1 MCLDKLMAENSLSE
15 HQFSVAATA
24 VSYDRSRPI
33 QPPFNIVYWPLE
45 IAEHYCR
52 RAHRGNHDKQKN
64 PKAFTSVQSIMETI
78 GEGMEAKIEVCEA
91 TQNNSLPKG
100 EVAAENAVVD
110 SNEAAQPVC
119 HSYNQQY
126 RRVIFFPNSME
137 WKLSRQ
143 MRRFFSKLG
152 KSL

>member
-24 VSYDRSRPI
+24 VSYERSRPI

-78 GEGMEAKIEVCEA
+78 GEGMEAKIEA
-91 TQNNSLPKG
+91 KQNNSLPKG

-126 RRVIFFPNSME
+126 RRVYFLSKFNGVETKQADASFF
-137 WKLSRQ
+137 
-143 MRRFFSKLG
+143 F
-152 KSL
+152 